1 MFKTVIVALSIA
13 AFTLNTTTLFSQS
26 EASAPFLLIA
36 PGARASGMG
45 EANVAIADD
54 AVGGYYNPAGIA
66 WSKGRKISLMRA
78 KWLPNLVDDISYNF
92 LGYSQHIEGLGSIGG
107 HIIYLDLGEQIHT
120 GTSGPEVL
128 GTFQSFMLA
137 MVATYAADFSEN
149 STVGIN
155 VKLIHQDLA
164 PFSAGRQIGKG
175 KATSFA
181 FDVGMQSRD
190 KIISGLDLGIAIA
203 NIGPSVQFID
213 RDQADPMPMNLKVGL
228 NYMLFKGEFN
238 SLSIAY
244 DMNKL
249 LVASYP
255 DRDLNDNGFFG
266 ELDVEGEEAHKD
278 PFYKAIV
285 TSWTD
290 DSSDLEWQ
298 KIIHNVGIEYWYA
311 NLVALRGGFFRDY
324 FLRDED
330 NSIALMKTLGI
341 GIRYNTLGFDF
352 GYVDGPEG
360 HPLTNTMR
368 FSINMNF

>member
-1 MFKTVIVALSIA
+1 MFKTVIAVLSIA
-13 AFTLNTTTLFSQS
+13 AFTLNATPLYSQS

-66 WSKGRKISLMRA
+66 WTEGRKISLMRA

-92 LGYSQHIEGLGSIGG
+92 LGYSQYIEGLGSIGG
-107 HIIYLDLGEQIHT
+107 HLIYLDLGEQIET
-120 GTSGPEVL
+120 GTSGPEEI
-128 GTFQSFMLA
+128 GRFQSFMLA
-137 MVATYAADFSEN
+137 IAATYAADFSEN

-155 VKLIHQDLA
+155 VKLVHQDLA
-164 PFSAGRQIGKG
+164 PRSAGRQPGTG
-175 KATSFA
+175 RATSFA
-181 FDVGMQSRD
+181 FDVGLLTRD
-190 KIISGLDLGIAIA
+190 KFISGLDLGIAVA
-203 NIGPSVQFID
+203 NIGPNVQFID
-213 RDQADPMPMNLKVGL
+213 ANQADPMPMNLKVGL
-228 NYMLFKGEFN
+228 SYLIFDGEFN
-238 SLSIAY
+238 SLRFAY

-255 DRDLNDNGFFG
+255 KKDDQD
-266 ELDVEGEEAHKD
+266 AYKD
-278 PFYKAIV
+278 PFYKAFI

-290 DSSDLEWQ
+290 DSPSMEWQ
-298 KIIHNVGIEYWYA
+298 KIIHNLGFEYWYA
-311 NLVALRGGFFRDY
+311 DLVALRGGVFRDF
-324 FLRDED
+324 FLKKED
-330 NSIALMKTLGI
+330 NSVALMKTLGI

>member
-1 MFKTVIVALSIA
+1 MFKTVIVALSVA
-13 AFTLNTTTLFSQS
+13 AFTLNTTQLFSQS

-66 WSKGRKISLMRA
+66 WSEGRKISLMRA
-78 KWLPNLVDDISYNF
+78 KWLPNFVDDISYNF
-92 LGYSQHIEGLGSIGG
+92 LGYSQHVEGLGSIGG
-107 HIIYLDLGEQIHT
+107 HIIYLDLGEQIQT
-120 GTSGPEVL
+120 GTSGPEAL
-128 GTFQSFMLA
+128 GTFRSFMLA
-137 MVATYAADFSEN
+137 IVGTYAADFSEN

-155 VKLIHQDLA
+155 VKLVHQDLA
-164 PFSAGRQIGKG
+164 PFSAGRQPGDG

-181 FDVGMQSRD
+181 FDIGMLTRD
-190 KIISGLDLGIAIA
+190 KLFSGLDLGIAIA
-203 NIGPSVQFID
+203 NIGPNVQFID
-213 RDQADPMPMNLKVGL
+213 ANQADPMPMNLKMGL
-228 NYMLFKGEFN
+228 SYMLFDGEFN
-238 SLSIAY
+238 SLRFAY

-255 DRDLNDNGFFG
+255 NRDLNGDGFI
-266 ELDVEGEEAHKD
+266 EPESAEEAHKD
-278 PFYKAIV
+278 PFYKALF

-290 DSSDLEWQ
+290 DSPNLEWQ
-298 KIIHNVGIEYWYA
+298 KIIHNDGFEYWYSG
-311 NLVALRGGFFRDY
+311 LVALRAGFFRDY

-330 NSIALMKTLGI
+330 NNVALMKTLGI
-341 GIRYNTLGFDF
+341 GIRYKTFGFDF
-352 GYVDGPEG
+352 GYFDGPEG